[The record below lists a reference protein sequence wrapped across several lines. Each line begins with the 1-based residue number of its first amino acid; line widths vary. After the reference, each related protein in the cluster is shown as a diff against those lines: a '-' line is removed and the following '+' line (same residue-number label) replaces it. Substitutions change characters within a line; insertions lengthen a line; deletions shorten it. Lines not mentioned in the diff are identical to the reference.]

1 MGVLVYDPPPLIC
14 GLIRAIRLCRARME
28 EWESE
33 ADFQAHMTAPH
44 VAAFWESAKEIYDE
58 EEQIH
63 SFYGPAF

>member
-1 MGVLVYDPPPLIC
+1 
-14 GLIRAIRLCRARME
+14 ME